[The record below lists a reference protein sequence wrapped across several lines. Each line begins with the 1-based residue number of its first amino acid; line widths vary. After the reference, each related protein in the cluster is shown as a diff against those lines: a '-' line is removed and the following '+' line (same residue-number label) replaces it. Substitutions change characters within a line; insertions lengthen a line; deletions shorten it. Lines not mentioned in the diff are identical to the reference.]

1 MSANRGRGRLTAGLV
16 MMITLAAFEAL
27 ATSTIMPAV
36 KDDLGEVRLY
46 GWVFSAFL
54 LASLVGITFAGE
66 QADRYGPGRPYA
78 IGLVLFATGLLIAGL
93 APSMEV
99 LVAGRLVQGLGGGA
113 IPPVAYVAVARAY
126 REDERP
132 RMLALFSTAWVV
144 PGLIGPALAG
154 AGAEYLHWR
163 VVFLAILPLVAA
175 AALLT
180 LPALRRIGPPEA
192 GTVAVPGRSR
202 VPLALLLAAGAGLL
216 LAALTLRSPW
226 MSPLLGVPGFAA
238 ALYTAKRLAPR
249 GTLRAAPGLP
259 AAIVGIGALNWAF
272 FSVDAFVPYMLT
284 EVRGTSTVVA
294 GLAITSASLS
304 WAAGTWIVERRA
316 NMWSRAAFVR
326 TGMLLLLLGIVA
338 IVPVLS
344 QQVPFAWTIVAWA
357 VAGLGI
363 GLAYPN
369 FSLVMLSSADPEEIG
384 AASAATKLAEALA
397 AGLGAGVAGAIIAG
411 GEHGGWVEGSL
422 ALAFGVACVLAIGGA
437 LLAARLPSGSAAGD
451 PGAAAAASPAGGR

>member
-1 MSANRGRGRLTAGLV
+1 MRANSSRRGLTAGLV

-36 KDDLGEVRLY
+36 KDDLGEVALY

-54 LASLVGITFAGE
+54 LASLIGITFAGE

-78 IGLVLFATGLLIAGL
+78 IGLVLFTTGLLIAGI

-163 VVFLAILPLVAA
+163 VVFLAILPLIGA

-180 LPALRRIGPPEA
+180 LPALRRIGPPPAVA
-192 GTVAVPGRSR
+192 GAAAKPSR
-202 VPLALLLAAGAGLL
+202 VPIAVLLAVGAGAV

-226 MSPLLGVPGFAA
+226 ASPLLGVPGLIAA
-238 ALYTAKRLAPR
+238 AWAAKRLTPA

-259 AAIVGIGALNWAF
+259 AVIVGIGALNWAF

-304 WAAGTWIVERRA
+304 WAAGTWIVERKVDA
-316 NMWSRAAFVR
+316 WSRVAFVR
-326 TGMLLLLLGIVA
+326 AGMVLLLVGIVA
-338 IVPVLS
+338 LVPVLS
-344 QQVPFAWTIVAWA
+344 QGVPFAWTIVAWA
-357 VAGLGI
+357 IAGLGI

-422 ALAFGVACVLAIGGA
+422 ALAFGVAGVLALCGV
-437 LLAARLPSGSAAGD
+437 LLASRLPGRPKAVD
-451 PGAAAAASPAGGR
+451 PGAATAASPAGGR